1 MNARPLCGVLIG
13 HGRMGQLHASK
24 LAQRPDVGLSI
35 VDPMQGL
42 NPALPNRID
51 FAVIAT
57 PSSTHRDLALP
68 WLERGVPCLIE
79 KPLSSSLKEAE
90 QLAQFEHVSVGHVE
104 RFNPVFSAVSW
115 SNPGFIDIERLAPH
129 SARSMDIDVIDDLM
143 IHDLDLL
150 LSSTPGQIRSVTA
163 TGLGVASDK
172 PDIVNARLELDSD
185 TGTLLTV
192 NITAS
197 RVSEKAV
204 RSWRVIENGTY
215 WSLDLLHRSVKRVGW
230 ADGQLTPQAIAV
242 PEWDPLTRQHT
253 AFLDSVRGQTRFCA
267 RGDEAVAA
275 LRLGE
280 RIRACLH

>member
-24 LAQRPDVGLSI
+24 LANRPDVSLSI
-35 VDPMQGL
+35 IDPMQGL
-42 NPALPNRID
+42 NPALPERID

-57 PSSTHRDLALP
+57 PSSTHRDVALP

-79 KPLSSSLKEAE
+79 KPLSCSLREAE
-90 QLAQFEHVSVGHVE
+90 QLARFDHVSVGHIE
-104 RFNPVFSAVSW
+104 RFNPVFSAGQW
-115 SNPGFIDIERLAPH
+115 ERPGFIDIERLAPH

-150 LSSTPGQIRSVTA
+150 LSTAPGRVLNVTA
-163 TGLGVASDK
+163 TGMGVASDK
-172 PDIVNARLELDSD
+172 PDIVNARLEFDADSAAP
-185 TGTLLTV
+185 LTV

-204 RSWRVIENGTY
+204 RSWRVVENGTY
-215 WSLDLLHRSVKRVGW
+215 WSLDLLHRSAKRVDW
-230 ADGQLTPQAIAV
+230 SDGQLVPQSIDV
-242 PEWDPLTRQHT
+242 PKWDPLTRQHT
-253 AFLDSVRGQTRFCA
+253 AFLDSVRGQICICA
-267 RGDEAVAA
+267 RGEEAVAA